1 MQLALLAHRRGPP
14 TPIEDVHSDV
24 GQGATERERA
34 GLRDRQLGPDLVRQ
48 HADGGLGW
56 AVVIVDLTARCQ
68 RPQAGDPVQP
78 RGFAAQD
85 EASPGHDGFW
95 MGARLQGREMRR
107 HDLQDV
113 DALTLEV
120 FREQRLVLGPL
131 LRHDVQAAA
140 GGERR
145 EHHRVA
151 EIGRDGRHGRVI
163 HARLESQAL
172 GDAQDVVDDVAMGD
186 ADALG
191 AARGAACI
199 DHIREVVRPDRG
211 RSRRGRV
218 PVGPVEGVQA
228 HGSRPV
234 DRQARHEVGVR
245 EHHRGVGIGQH
256 EADPLLRVSRVEG
269 QVPGPG
275 LEDAENA
282 HHHLDRALHEQ
293 ADQHVRADAST
304 SQVVREPF
312 GAAVQFAIRYPLLL
326 EHHRHPIGRAARLRL
341 DQLMQAEIL
350 QSEHAISS
358 FMISLAPA

>member
-1 MQLALLAHRRGPP
+1 
-14 TPIEDVHSDV
+14 
-24 GQGATERERA
+24 
-34 GLRDRQLGPDLVRQ
+34 
-48 HADGGLGW
+48 
-56 AVVIVDLTARCQ
+56 
-68 RPQAGDPVQP
+68 
-78 RGFAAQD
+78 
-85 EASPGHDGFW
+85 
-95 MGARLQGREMRR
+95 MGARLQRGEMRR

-151 EIGRDGRHGRVI
+151 EIGRDGRHGCVI

-172 GDAQDVVDDVAMGD
+172 GDAQDVVDDVAMRD

-191 AARGAACI
+191 TSRGSAGI
-199 DHIREVVRPDRG
+199 DHVREVVRPGGGG
-211 RSRRGRV
+211 RRCV
-218 PVGPVEGVQA
+218 PVRPVECISIQA
-228 HGSRPV
+228 HGPRAV
-234 DRQARHEVGVR
+234 DREARQQARVCER
-245 EHHRGVGIGQH
+245 DRDAGIGQH
-256 EADPLLRVSRVEG
+256 EGDPLLRVSRVEG